1 MKRIFSFLLCLM
13 LIFSAALPVR
23 AQEQIVLRSK
33 VDRYNGIYATYTY
46 NEKGWL
52 LRETL
57 SWGDVTEYEHY
68 STGVPRRAV
77 TKDPEGK
84 VLKVQSFDSKGTVLF
99 IDEPDGKG
107 GISRAWNYTNRYDDQ
122 GRLTEQ
128 ERRSVPEYMGE
139 RERFTYFEDGGYSRE
154 FTLYYIYEGVST
166 DHIHYIETFDA
177 TGHMTK
183 RYQDLEYGYEVE
195 YTYEETYDGDGFLTA
210 SRNRAYAP
218 GSYDTRS
225 TTTYTYDDLGGLLAE
240 ATFTQGEKG
249 RLCTTTVYTY
259 KNGYDD
265 QGRLIQALR
274 SCHLTTVD
282 MAGNASSSL
291 STDSW
296 LTVCEYDSKGRTV
309 SMMEGSREGEWMN
322 IWTWAYDEWDNLQ
335 NYSLGGE
342 TLEEYIYVPLSQAQ

>member
-1 MKRIFSFLLCLM
+1 MN
-13 LIFSAALPVR
+13 
-23 AQEQIVLRSK
+23 
-33 VDRYNGIYATYTY
+33 YNGIYATYTY

-84 VLKVQSFDSKGTVLF
+84 VLKVQSFASKGTVLF
-99 IDEPDGKG
+99 IDEPAGKG

-282 MAGNASSSL
+282 MAGNASSSF
-291 STDSW
+291 SKDSW
-296 LTVCEYDSKGRTV
+296 VTVYEYDSKGRTV
-309 SMMEGSREGEWMN
+309 SKKEGSRVGEWMN
-322 IWTWAYDEWDNLQ
+322 IWTWTYDKWDNLQ

>member
-1 MKRIFSFLLCLM
+1 MKRTFSLLLCLV

-23 AQEQIVLRSK
+23 AQEPVVLKSK

-68 STGVPRRAV
+68 STGIPRKAV
-77 TKDPEGK
+77 TKDPDGK
-84 VLKVQSFDSKGTVLF
+84 VLKIRYFDSRGTELS

-107 GISRAWNYTNRYDDQ
+107 GISRAWNYTNRYDEQ

-128 ERRSVPEYMGE
+128 DRRSVPEAHGE

-154 FTLYYIYEGVST
+154 YTLYYIYEGEIT
-166 DHIHYIETFDA
+166 DHIHYTETYDA

-183 RYQDLEYGYEVE
+183 RHQDLEYGYEVE
-195 YTYEETYDGDGFLTA
+195 YTYEETYDGDGFLPA

-282 MAGNASSSL
+282 MAGNASSSF
-291 STDSW
+291 SKDSW
-296 LTVCEYDSKGRTV
+296 VTVYEYDSKGRTV
-309 SMMEGSREGEWMN
+309 SKKEGSRVGEWMN
-322 IWTWAYDEWDNLQ
+322 IWTWTYDKWDNLQ

>member
-1 MKRIFSFLLCLM
+1 MKRTFSLLLCLV

-23 AQEQIVLRSK
+23 AQEPVVLKSK

-68 STGVPRRAV
+68 STGIPRKAV
-77 TKDPEGK
+77 TKDPDGK
-84 VLKVQSFDSKGTVLF
+84 VLKIRYFDSRGTELS

-107 GISRAWNYTNRYDDQ
+107 GISRAWNYTNRYDEQ

-128 ERRSVPEYMGE
+128 DRRSVPEAHGE

-154 FTLYYIYEGVST
+154 YTLYYIYEGKIS
-166 DHIHYIETFDA
+166 DHIHYTETYDA

-183 RYQDLEYGYEVE
+183 RHQDLEYGYEVE
-195 YTYEETYDGDGFLTA
+195 YTYEETYDEDGFLTA
-210 SRNRAYAP
+210 SCSRTYAP

-259 KNGYDD
+259 KNCYDD
-265 QGRLIQALR
+265 RGNLIRALR

-282 MAGNASSSL
+282 TAGNASSSL

-296 LTVCEYDSKGRTV
+296 LTVYEYDSKGRTV

-322 IWTWAYDEWDNLQ
+322 IRTWAYDEWDNLQ